1 MIRRIK
7 MSQIICK
14 DLTLGYDG
22 HAVCEGINF
31 CVEAGDYLCIVG
43 DNGSGKSTLVKTLL
57 SLKSAQAGSVE
68 LGEGLSRRDIGY
80 LPQQSE
86 AQRDFPASV
95 REVVVSGCVGGL
107 GKRAFF
113 GRAERLEAEQN
124 MKIMGIY
131 ELADR
136 SYRELSGG
144 QQQRVLLARAL
155 CAAKKVLLLDE
166 PVSGLDPDASRSLYS
181 LIEHLNKHMGITIIM
196 VTHDIENA
204 LCDATGV
211 LRMSGEPRFFDS
223 VDDYRREYLSGGA
236 K

>member
-1 MIRRIK
+1 

-14 DLTLGYDG
+14 DLVLGYDG
-22 HAVCEGINF
+22 HAVCEGVNFKIN
-31 CVEAGDYLCIVG
+31 AGDYMCIVG

-57 SLKSAQAGSVE
+57 SLKSAMSGEVV
-68 LGEGLSRRDIGY
+68 LGDGLTRRDIGY

-86 AQRDFPASV
+86 AQKDFPASV
-95 REVVVSGCVGGL
+95 REVVISGCVGGL
-107 GKRAFF
+107 GKKFFF
-113 GRAERLEAEQN
+113 GRRERLEAEQN

-166 PVSGLDPDASRSLYS
+166 PVSGLDPSASASLYS
-181 LIEHLNKHMGITIIM
+181 LIEHLNKHMGVTIIM
-196 VTHDIENA
+196 VTHDVENA
-204 LCDATGV
+204 LRDASCV
-211 LRMSGEPRFFDS
+211 LRMSAEPCFFES

-236 K
+236 V

>member
-1 MIRRIK
+1 M
-7 MSQIICK
+7 
-14 DLTLGYDG
+14 
-22 HAVCEGINF
+22 
-31 CVEAGDYLCIVG
+31 CIVG

-57 SLKSAQAGSVE
+57 SLKSAMS
-68 LGEGLSRRDIGY
+68 GEVLLADGLTRKDIGY

-95 REVVVSGCVGGL
+95 REVVISGCVGSL
-107 GKRAFF
+107 GKRFFF

-131 ELADR
+131 ELADH

-166 PVSGLDPDASRSLYS
+166 PVSGLDPSASASLYS
-181 LIEHLNKHMGITIIM
+181 LIEHLNKHMGVTIIM
-196 VTHDIENA
+196 VTHDVENA
-204 LCDATGV
+204 LKNASCV
-211 LRMSGEPRFFDS
+211 LRMSTEPRFFGT
-223 VDDYRREYLSGGA
+223 VDDYRRECLSGGA
-236 K
+236 I

>member
-1 MIRRIK
+1 MA
-7 MSQIICK
+7 QIICK

-22 HAVCEGINF
+22 HAVCEKINF
-31 CVEAGDYLCIVG
+31 SVRSGDYICIVG
-43 DNGSGKSTLVKTLL
+43 DNGSGKSTLIKTLL
-57 SLKSAQAGSVE
+57 SLRPALSGSVT
-68 LGEGLSRRDIGY
+68 LGDGLSLRDIGS
-80 LPQQSE
+80 LPQQSA

-95 REVVVSGCVGGL
+95 REVVISGCVGGL
-107 GKRAFF
+107 GKKLFF

-124 MKIMGIY
+124 MKIMGIDK
-131 ELADR
+131 LAEC

-144 QQQRVLLARAL
+144 QQQRVLLARAI

-166 PVSGLDPDASRSLYS
+166 PVAGLDPTASESLYS

-204 LCDATGV
+204 LRDASAV
-211 LRMSGEPRFFDS
+211 LRMSTEPRFFID
-223 VDDYRREYLSGGA
+223 VEDYRREYLSGGA